1 MLLVPPAR
9 WLRIPLIAL
18 TLALGL
24 GVGSSS
30 SAQADPLTFVSGTI
44 VGTDVTLTFSEA
56 LDATSVPSTS
66 AFKVRTHGSS
76 TVRRVSNVSISGS
89 NVTFEISAFVDWA
102 DAATVEYCASGSNCG
117 GAIRS
122 QDGAR
127 TFTSYGAL
135 TPITTPGPAPK
146 VSGAT
151 AIAYT
156 IAIDFDRVLDE
167 STVPATSAFTVDG
180 FTTTVRKVVIASR
193 KVTLHVVPPVP
204 RWQHADSLSLTLTY
218 TPPST
223 NSLRTPA
230 PSAHVAAFDRRS
242 IAVNNGKLVV
252 SNLAVDGAA
261 VALTFRVDID
271 ESREPSL
278 DQFKICADETTSD
291 SSCTDATNIEISGKV
306 VTVMFPSTALV
317 AGTTV
322 WLRYSGTRLRGS
334 SGSRTEVRRI
344 ENHRIVL
351 PSIAAPT
358 LSSGAADGTT
368 VVLTFDSALD
378 SATVPAASMFEV
390 DGTAVSAVAISGSQ
404 VTLTL
409 TSAVAEGAAVSVEYT
424 ATGTTKLQGANS
436 VAVATF
442 TSSVTNNTDTAP
454 VAESAEVTGASISIT
469 FDQDLDG
476 DVTPATTTFAVSV
489 DSQVAAI
496 SAVSLTDEVVELT
509 LSSAADSDDVVTV
522 SYTKPST
529 GGLQDETGKQV
540 EPFGPL
546 TATYTAPAA
555 PSSATVDGATLTIT
569 FDEDLA
575 TTSAPLAAAFS
586 VAGQTVSNPTVATRT
601 VTLTLSP
608 GVAEGATITVSYDPT
623 QAGTASLRG
632 TDGLDVAAFSAL
644 QVTNLTDTAPVLLR
658 GSVNGQTTTLTF
670 DQALDS
676 TSVPPVV
683 SQGLSTLSAFRVTVN
698 EVRVGYDA
706 IQVSGSSVSISLLQ
720 AVTPADVVKV
730 QYQVQTNMPLQ
741 DTSSPANLLDSF
753 DSVQVSNQTPMQPTA
768 SQVTGWTLTVTFNG
782 TLDTDPLPAKSAFT
796 VAAGAD
802 TLSVSSVAASG
813 STLTLRLTAAVSR
826 TATVQVTYTAP
837 MTNPLQDVNER
848 SIAAFSLSAA
858 NNTPTA
864 ATVSS
869 AVANGESVTV
879 AFARSLSSESTNAV
893 SAFTVNSQAPTA
905 AEIDNGKLKLTVSP
919 AIAEGAAVTVAYTPS
934 AAAKLLDE
942 HGIVIA
948 AFSTSAT
955 NNTDTAPAASTAT
968 ATAWSV
974 KVVFDQNLDS
984 TSTPPKTA
992 FSLGSGGPTVS
1003 AISISTNTVTL
1014 SVACCVLHGAMLTL
1028 AYTPD
1033 SSAPLRD
1040 STGNSVSAFTISI
1053 TNQAR
1058 QGPSVSSASVV
1069 GNELTL
1075 RFSAA
1080 LKTTSK
1086 PSATSFT
1093 ITAGALTV
1101 SVSSVTISDRDLT
1114 LELSSSIPG
1123 HQSVSLAYQLPTAN
1137 PISASDGEI
1146 AAPFSSQTVD
1156 NRSPPLLTSATVDGA
1171 ALTLQFDTTLNEGIE
1186 PDVADFTLNGASA
1199 SSLSVSGGTVEITL
1213 AAAVAEGVTIRLG
1226 YTPSEEDAKGIEGTN
1241 SIRLGALATLDVEN
1255 QTDTTPVV
1263 ASATVNLTQLQVVF
1277 DQALDSTSVPAVASF
1292 TVGATSVAV
1301 QSAQISGNTLTL
1313 TLAQA
1318 VVEGA
1323 TVTLAYAPP
1332 AANALQD
1339 ATGNQVAQF
1348 STSVQNQTDTAPILV
1363 SSSVNG
1369 ATATLTFDQSL
1380 DAMLKPAV
1388 GQLAVTATTVQ
1399 SIAISGSSATLTLS
1413 SAIADGTSTT
1423 LQYTQP
1429 SSGGFQDA
1437 TGNAVASFTVTL
1449 TNQTDTAPSPSSAV
1463 IPSTGLTLAI
1473 TFNEALSEAAADLP
1487 PAGQFSLTGTSAT
1500 VASVAVSGSTV
1511 TLTFGTSVKE
1521 GATVTVAYVDTDTKK
1536 LRDLDQGQLA
1546 TAAFSITAT
1555 NQVDYAASPASAE
1568 IDGTALTITFDQAL
1582 DATATVA
1589 ATSFSVMVGGASR
1602 TVSGVSMS
1610 GVQAT
1615 LTLGQAATAADTV
1628 QVSYTMPASGGLH
1641 DLSNLATASFGPLT
1655 VTNRTP
1661 PVLQSAVA
1669 NGSTVTLTFNAT
1681 LDAQSQPPASA
1692 FSVTSATVS
1701 SVTISG
1707 SGVTLGLATTVH
1719 ETTSLSLHYTR
1730 PAMASQR
1737 LKGSNGAEV
1746 KAISTSAVQ
1755 NQTDTTPIVRAAIV
1769 NLNRGTLTFDQDLDT
1784 SSTPA
1789 ASHFTLNGSTET
1801 VTAVVVENNSLT
1813 GIGEARLTFSG
1824 DVKEGAAISIE
1835 YQLPTSGAKLQDPEG
1850 NAVAAFNA
1858 TADNTTDT
1866 APAAVSGSV
1875 DGDAAVVTLD
1885 QPLDTA
1891 STPAASTFS
1900 LAGTTATV
1908 PSVQLE
1914 NSGASGVGS
1923 VKLSLSQAVKEGES
1937 VSITYAAPS
1946 AADLAAAPGLR
1957 YLRDQQRNAA
1967 SISNFALTNLTD
1979 TVPAVASATVDGT
1992 SLTVEFDQALDPSS
2006 VPSAAS
2012 FSLTSGP
2019 TVSAVAINGN
2029 DVQLTLASAVSDGAA
2044 VRLSY
2049 TRGSGNRLR
2058 DGSGN
2063 DAPTFTMDMD
2073 NETDTAPHA
2082 VSAATDT
2089 AGESLTLTMNEA
2101 VKESSGTG
2109 ALKDAFT
2116 LEGSGAEISSI
2127 TINGATVT
2135 LNFAVPSSTPDCF
2148 TSTTLVHELD
2158 QITLKYA
2165 PASGGAHLA
2174 DADQNET
2181 AVAAFEQAVTN
2192 NVDTRPIVRCDGVT
2206 IDANLIIVEFDQP
2219 LKDGTGPPYLNDIG
2233 VPLNAFRIWVNN
2245 ALREFQDTT
2254 IVDGKAQIVPTQSVS
2269 IADDVDLQYQD
2280 QQLSPLVGTSGS
2292 EHSKLAMSF
2301 DRRDVDNSTPAAPT
2315 AAEVDGDSLEVTFD
2329 AALGSAD
2336 PAATAFAVS
2345 SGDQQ
2350 IVVDAATTSES
2361 KLTLAL
2367 NSAVAEGATV
2377 RVQYTPPQ
2385 TTALEDGSERRVR
2398 AFLIDV
2404 TNVTDTAPAVASALA
2419 NRDSISV
2426 QFDQSLAVS
2435 ASTGDFSVS
2444 DGGATIAVT
2453 AVDVDGADLTL
2464 TLSRSVGETTTVR
2477 VRYTKPATGGLADAT
2492 NNTVASF
2499 DVEARN
2505 TTGVGPVPVS
2515 AEVRLT
2521 ELVVTFDEPLDAA
2534 SLPAVDAFSIVR
2546 APRVVE
2552 VVKIRGSV
2560 LTLRLDDPGAGPDSR
2575 IRLTYAP
2582 GGDQALRDHRG
2593 NPSDGFRISVVDR
2606 GAAPK
2611 PISALAV
2618 REVVTIRF
2626 DGPLSSRHVPP
2637 RSWWFVVGQELMSV
2651 TAVSVGGH
2659 TVSLVLEA
2667 PGLPEGESV
2676 SVAYAPRHTGT
2687 GALRSLAGHRVPQFG
2702 IVPTNHSR
2710 LPPKPVE
2717 ANADGTA
2724 LVVEFSEEIEPG
2736 ATRPEWF
2743 EVSAGH
2749 RAIALVA
2756 AAWSTSRVELT
2767 LEHPVT
2773 TRDSVILRYAPAPGD
2788 GARDTDGERLEAFEI
2803 QVDNETPLAPTLEG
2817 RLAAAQA
2824 RAHGDPTAA
2833 PHLTLQ
2839 RELIRELGWRGGVY
2853 ALVDPDADGWE
2864 RIAHESGAPAFTLRE
2879 IEVPATLEETRI
2891 EVRPVG
2897 NRSLLSEV
2905 FDMGEL
2911 WRWTASVV
2919 RPWARSV
2926 WRIDLAE
2933 PDGALVAGSADLDV
2947 ELALPS
2953 SEAPL
2958 AVLIYD
2964 LLDESWRRVEYK
2976 PVDGIVRLR
2985 VAAPGLVVFAALPL
2999 RETTLWGVTLLVF
3012 DGAPRP
3018 TPQEFARALDESVI
3032 GIGIQDRPGRH
3043 WSFVAVD
3050 DPASYR
3056 PLHWGEQIVVVRRPG
3071 TEPLTVSVPAAM
3083 WSSIGR

>member
-204 RWQHADSLSLTLTY
+204 RWQHADSLNLTLTY

-271 ESREPSL
+271 ENREPSL

-306 VTVMFPSTALV
+306 VTVMFPSTALI

-489 DSQVAAI
+489 DSQAAAI

-509 LSSAADSDDVVTV
+509 LSSAADSDNVVTV

-529 GGLQDETGKQV
+529 GGLQDETGNQV
-540 EPFGPL
+540 ESFGPL

-555 PSSATVDGATLTIT
+555 PSSATVDGVTLTIT

-586 VAGQTVSNPTVATRT
+586 VAGQTVSSPTVATRT

-623 QAGTASLRG
+623 QAGTAPLRG

-644 QVTNLTDTAPVLLR
+644 QVTNQTDTAPAFLR

-698 EVRVGYDA
+698 EVRVGYNA
-706 IQVSGSSVSISLLQ
+706 IQVNGSSVSISLLQ
-720 AVTPADVVKV
+720 AVAPADVVKV

-753 DSVQVSNQTPMQPTA
+753 DSVQVSNQTPTQPTA
-768 SQVTGWTLTVTFNG
+768 SQVTGSTLTVTFNG

-802 TLSVSSVAASG
+802 ALSVSSVAASG
-813 STLTLRLTAAVSR
+813 STLTLRMTAAVSR

-848 SIAAFSLSAA
+848 SIAAFSLSAT

-869 AVANGESVTV
+869 AVANGDSVTV

-942 HGIVIA
+942 HGIAIA

-1003 AISISTNTVTL
+1003 AVSISTNTVTL
-1014 SVACCVLHGAMLTL
+1014 SVACCVLHGTTLTL

-1137 PISASDGEI
+1137 PISASDGAI
-1146 AAPFSSQTVD
+1146 AAPFSSQSVD

-1171 ALTLQFDTTLNEGIE
+1171 ALTLQFDTTLNEGVE

-1199 SSLSVSGGTVEITL
+1199 SSLSVSGSTVEITL
-1213 AAAVAEGVTIRLG
+1213 AAAVAEGATIRLG

-1241 SIRLGALATLDVEN
+1241 SVRLGALATLDVEN
-1255 QTDTTPVV
+1255 QADTTPVV

-1292 TVGATSVAV
+1292 TIGSTSVAV

-1318 VVEGA
+1318 VAEGA

-1339 ATGNQVAQF
+1339 ATSNQVAQF

-1380 DAMLKPAV
+1380 DATSKPAV

-1399 SIAISGSSATLTLS
+1399 SIAISGSSATLTLN
-1413 SAIADGTSTT
+1413 SAVVDGASTT

-1463 IPSTGLTLAI
+1463 IPSTGLTIAI

-1500 VASVAVSGSTV
+1500 VDSGAVSGSTV
-1511 TLTFGTSVKE
+1511 TLTLGASVKE
-1521 GATVTVAYVDTDTKK
+1521 GATVTVAYAGTDTKK

-1546 TAAFSITAT
+1546 PAAFSITAT
-1555 NQVDYAASPASAE
+1555 NQVDYAASPVGAA

-1610 GVQAT
+1610 GAQAT

-1628 QVSYTMPASGGLH
+1628 QVSYTMPASGGLR

-1681 LDAQSQPPASA
+1681 LDAQSQPLASA

-1701 SVTISG
+1701 SVAISG
-1707 SGVTLGLATTVH
+1707 SGVTLNLAAAVH

-1730 PAMASQR
+1730 PTAASQR
-1737 LKGSNGAEV
+1737 LKGNNGAEV
-1746 KAISTSAVQ
+1746 EAISTFIVQ
-1755 NQTDTTPIVRAAIV
+1755 NQTDTTPIVRAATV

-1789 ASHFTLNGSTET
+1789 TSRFTLNGSTET

-1813 GIGEARLTFSG
+1813 GLGEVRLTFSG
-1824 DVKEGAAISIE
+1824 DVKESAAISIE

-1866 APAAVSGSV
+1866 APVAVSGSV

-1900 LAGTTATV
+1900 LAGTAATV
-1908 PSVQLE
+1908 SSVQLE

-1923 VKLSLSQAVKEGES
+1923 VKLSLSQPVKEGES

-1946 AADLAAAPGLR
+1946 VADLAAAPGLR

-1967 SISNFALTNLTD
+1967 SISSFALTNLTD
-1979 TVPAVASATVDGT
+1979 TAPAVASATVNGA
-1992 SLTVEFDQALDPSS
+1992 SLTVEFDQMLDSTS

-2019 TVSAVAINGN
+2019 AVSAVAINGN
-2029 DVQLTLASAVSDGAA
+2029 DVQLTLASAVSDGTA

-2049 TRGSGNRLR
+2049 TWGSGNRLR

-2063 DAPTFTMDMD
+2063 DAPTFTMDVD

-2181 AVAAFEQAVTN
+2181 AVATFEQAVTN
-2192 NVDTRPIVRCDGVT
+2192 NVDTRPTVRCDGVT
-2206 IDANLIIVEFDQP
+2206 IDSNLIIVEFDQP
-2219 LKDGTGPPYLNDIG
+2219 LKDGAGPPYLNDIG
-2233 VPLNAFRIWVNN
+2233 VPLNAFRVWVNN

-2254 IVDGKAQIVPTQSVS
+2254 VVDGKARLVLTQSVS
-2269 IADDVDLQYQD
+2269 VTDDVDLQYQD
-2280 QQLSPLVGTSGS
+2280 QGLSPLSGTSDS
-2292 EHSKLAMSF
+2292 ESPTAVSF
-2301 DRRDVDNSTPAAPT
+2301 DRRDVGNSTPAAPT
-2315 AAEVDGDSLEVTFD
+2315 AAEVDDDSLDVTFD

-2350 IVVDAATTSES
+2350 ITVDAATTSES
-2361 KLTLAL
+2361 KLALTL
-2367 NSAVAEGATV
+2367 NSAVAEGAGV

-2385 TTALEDGSERRVR
+2385 MMALEDGSERRVR

-2404 TNVTDTAPAVASALA
+2404 TNVTDTAPVVTRALA

-2426 QFDQSLAVS
+2426 QFDQSLAAS

-2499 DVEARN
+2499 NVEAQN
-2505 TTGVGPVPVS
+2505 TTGVGPMPVS

-2521 ELVVTFDEPLDAA
+2521 ELVVTFNEPLDAA

-2582 GGDQALRDHRG
+2582 GGDRALRDHHG
-2593 NPSDGFRISVVDR
+2593 NPSEGFRISVVDR

-2618 REVVTIRF
+2618 REVVMIRF
-2626 DGPLSSRHVPP
+2626 DGPLSARHVPP
-2637 RSWWFVVGQELMSV
+2637 RSWWFVVGQELMQV
-2651 TAVSVGGH
+2651 KAVSVGGD

-2743 EVSAGH
+2743 EVSAGR
-2749 RAIALVA
+2749 RAITPVA

-2773 TRDSVILRYAPAPGD
+2773 TRDSVVLRYAPASGD
-2788 GARDTDGERLEAFEI
+2788 GARDTDGERLDAFEI

-2833 PHLTLQ
+2833 PHLALQ

-2853 ALVDPDADGWE
+2853 ALVDPGADGWE

-2879 IEVPATLEETRI
+2879 IEAPATLEEMRI

-2933 PDGALVAGSADLDV
+2933 PDGALVDGSAELDV

-2999 RETTLWGVTLLVF
+2999 RETTLWGITLLVF

-3032 GIGIQDRPGRH
+3032 GIGIQDRPGRR
-3043 WSFVAVD
+3043 WEFVAVD

-3071 TEPLTVSVPAAM
+3071 AEPLTVSVPAAM

>member
-1 MLLVPPAR
+1 MRAV
-9 WLRIPLIAL
+9 WLIAAAV
-18 TLALGL
+18 LAAIVVAFAGGGL
-24 GVGSSS
+24 
-30 SAQADPLTFVSGTI
+30 SAQSDQPPTLSGLPEVDGYTI
-44 VGTDVTLTFSEA
+44 TLTFNQT
-56 LDATSVPSTS
+56 LDSASVP
-66 AFKVRTHGSS
+66 AG
-76 TVRRVSNVSISGS
+76 
-89 NVTFEISAFVDWA
+89 
-102 DAATVEYCASGSNCG
+102 
-117 GAIRS
+117 
-122 QDGAR
+122 
-127 TFTSYGAL
+127 
-135 TPITTPGPAPK
+135 
-146 VSGAT
+146 
-151 AIAYT
+151 
-156 IAIDFDRVLDE
+156 
-167 STVPATSAFTVDG
+167 SAFTVTD
-180 FTTTVRKVVIASR
+180 FTTTVRKVVVSG
-193 KVTLHVVPPVP
+193 TEVVLYVLPPLP
-204 RWQHADSLSLTLTY
+204 RWRHSYDPKLSY
-218 TPPST
+218 TPPAENALQS
-223 NSLRTPA
+223 SGTPA
-230 PSAHVAAFDRRS
+230 RQVAAFS
-242 IAVNNGKLVV
+242 ESSTNVNNGKLVA
-252 SNLAVDGAA
+252 STLSVDGSN
-261 VALTFRVDID
+261 VKLTYRVDLD
-271 ESREPSL
+271 ENREPNTN
-278 DQFKICADETTSD
+278 QFKLCSAETSSD
-291 SSCTDATNIEISGKV
+291 SGCTDSTDISISGKV
-306 VTVMFPSTALV
+306 VTVTFPSAALPSG
-317 AGTTV
+317 ATF
-322 WLRYSGTRLRGS
+322 WLRYSGTRMRER
-334 SGSRTEVRRI
+334 SGNRSVVRAI
-344 ENHRIVL
+344 ENHPFQA
-351 PSIAAPT
+351 PSLAAPEFT
-358 LSSGAADGTT
+358 SGTADGTT
-368 VVLTFDSALD
+368 VTLTFDGALD
-378 SATVPAASMFEV
+378 SSSTPPTSAFSVNSAAPSSV
-390 DGTAVSAVAISGSQ
+390 AVSGSTA
-404 VTLTL
+404 TLTL
-409 TSAVAEGAAVSVEYT
+409 SNAVAEGDAVSVSYT
-424 ATGTTKLQGANS
+424 PGTPKLQGANG
-436 VAVATF
+436 VAVVAF
-442 TSSVTNNTDTAP
+442 TETVVNDTDTAP

-469 FDQDLDG
+469 FDQDLDS
-476 DVTPATTTFAVSV
+476 DVTPATTAFAVSV
-489 DSQVAAI
+489 DSQAAAI

-529 GGLQDETGKQV
+529 GGLQDETGNQV
-540 EPFGPL
+540 ESFGPL

-586 VAGQTVSNPTVATRT
+586 VAGQTVSSPTVATRT

-608 GVAEGATITVSYDPT
+608 GVAEGATITASYDPT
-623 QAGTASLRG
+623 QAGTAPLRG

-644 QVTNLTDTAPVLLR
+644 QVTNQTDTAPAFLR

-698 EVRVGYDA
+698 EVRVGYNA

-720 AVTPADVVKV
+720 AVAPADVVKV

-753 DSVQVSNQTPMQPTA
+753 DSVQVSNQTPTQPTA

-802 TLSVSSVAASG
+802 TLSISSVAASG
-813 STLTLRLTAAVSR
+813 STLTLRMTAAVSR

-848 SIAAFSLSAA
+848 SIAAFSLNAT

-869 AVANGESVTV
+869 AVANGDSVTV

-919 AIAEGAAVTVAYTPS
+919 AITEGAAVTVAYTPS

-942 HGIVIA
+942 HGIAIV

-1003 AISISTNTVTL
+1003 AVSISTNTVTL

-1053 TNQAR
+1053 TNQVR
-1058 QGPSVSSASVV
+1058 QGPSVSSASVA

-1093 ITAGALTV
+1093 ITAGALMV

-1123 HQSVSLAYQLPTAN
+1123 HQGISLAYQLPTAN
-1137 PISASDGEI
+1137 PISASDGAI
-1146 AAPFSSQTVD
+1146 AAPFSSQSVV
-1156 NRSPPLLTSATVDGA
+1156 NRSPPLLTSAIVNGA
-1171 ALTLQFDTTLNEGIE
+1171 ALTLQFDTTLNEGVE
-1186 PDVADFTLNGASA
+1186 PDVADFTLTWASA
-1199 SSLSVSGGTVEITL
+1199 SSLSVNGSTVGITL
-1213 AAAVAEGVTIRLG
+1213 AAAVAEGATIRLG

-1241 SIRLGALATLDVEN
+1241 SVRLGALATLDVEN
-1255 QTDTTPVV
+1255 QTDTTPVL

-1277 DQALDSTSVPAVASF
+1277 DQALDSTSVPGVASF
-1292 TVGATSVAV
+1292 TVGSTSVTV

-1318 VVEGA
+1318 VGEGA

-1339 ATGNQVAQF
+1339 ATSNQVAQF

-1380 DAMLKPAV
+1380 DATSKPAV
-1388 GQLAVTATTVQ
+1388 GQLTVTATTVQ

-1413 SAIADGTSTT
+1413 SAVADGASTT
-1423 LQYTQP
+1423 LQYTKP

-1437 TGNAVASFTVTL
+1437 TGNAVASFTTTL
-1449 TNQTDTAPSPSSAV
+1449 ANQTDTAPSPSSAV

-1473 TFNEALSEAAADLP
+1473 TFDEALSEAAADLP

-1500 VASVAVSGSTV
+1500 VDSVAISGSTV
-1511 TLTFGTSVKE
+1511 TLTLGTSVKE
-1521 GATVTVAYVDTDTKK
+1521 GTTVTVAYAGTDMKK
-1536 LRDLDQGQLA
+1536 LRDLDQGRLT

-1555 NQVDYAASPASAE
+1555 NQVDYAASPVGAA
-1568 IDGTALTITFDQAL
+1568 IDEAALTITFDQAL
-1582 DATATVA
+1582 DATAAVA

-1610 GVQAT
+1610 GAQAT

-1628 QVSYTMPASGGLH
+1628 QVSYTTPASGGLR

-1655 VTNRTP
+1655 ATNRTP

-1701 SVTISG
+1701 SITISG
-1707 SGVTLGLATTVH
+1707 SGVTLNLAAAVH

-1730 PAMASQR
+1730 PTAASQR

-1746 KAISTSAVQ
+1746 KAISTFMVQ
-1755 NQTDTTPIVRAAIV
+1755 NQTDTTPIVRAATV

-1789 ASHFTLNGSTET
+1789 ISRFTLNGSTET

-1813 GIGEARLTFSG
+1813 GLGEARLTFSG

-1866 APAAVSGSV
+1866 APVAVSGSI

-1885 QPLDTA
+1885 QLLDIA
-1891 STPAASTFS
+1891 SAPAASTFS
-1900 LAGTTATV
+1900 LTGTAATV
-1908 PSVQLE
+1908 SGVQLE

-1967 SISNFALTNLTD
+1967 SISSFALTNLTD
-1979 TVPAVASATVDGT
+1979 TAPAVASATANGV
-1992 SLTVEFDQALDPSS
+1992 SLTVEFDQALDSSS

-2012 FSLTSGP
+2012 FSLTTGP
-2019 TVSAVAINGN
+2019 AISAVAINGN
-2029 DVQLTLASAVSDGAA
+2029 DVQLTLASAVSDGAT

-2049 TRGSGNRLR
+2049 TWGSGNRLR

-2063 DAPTFTMDMD
+2063 DAPTFTMDVD
-2073 NETDTAPHA
+2073 NETDTAPRA
-2082 VSAATDT
+2082 VSAATDAISKT
-2089 AGESLTLTMNEA
+2089 GESLTLTMNEA

-2127 TINGATVT
+2127 TINGAAVT

-2148 TSTTLVHELD
+2148 TSTTLVYELD

-2165 PASGGAHLA
+2165 PASGGAHLV

-2181 AVAAFEQAVTN
+2181 AVATFEQAETN

-2206 IDANLIIVEFDQP
+2206 IDSNLIIVEFDQP
-2219 LKDGTGPPYLNDIG
+2219 LKDGAGPPYLNDIG
-2233 VPLNAFRIWVNN
+2233 VPLNAFRVWVNN

-2254 IVDGKAQIVPTQSVS
+2254 VVDGKARLVLTQSVS
-2269 IADDVDLQYQD
+2269 VTDDVDIQYQD

-2301 DRRDVDNSTPAAPT
+2301 DRRDVGNSTPAAPT
-2315 AAEVDGDSLEVTFD
+2315 AAEVDGDSLDVTFD

-2350 IVVDAATTSES
+2350 ITVDAATTSES

-2367 NSAVAEGATV
+2367 NSTVAEGAGV

-2385 TTALEDGSERRVR
+2385 MMALEDGSERRVR

-2404 TNVTDTAPAVASALA
+2404 TNVTDTAPVVANALV
-2419 NRDSISV
+2419 NRDSIRV

-2435 ASTGDFSVS
+2435 ASAGDFSVS
-2444 DGGATIAVT
+2444 EGGATIAVT

-2464 TLSRSVGETTTVR
+2464 ALSRSVGETTTVR

-2492 NNTVASF
+2492 NNMVASF
-2499 DVEARN
+2499 DVEAQN

-2552 VVKIRGSV
+2552 VAKIRGSV

-2582 GGDQALRDHRG
+2582 GGDQALRDRHG
-2593 NPSDGFRISVVDR
+2593 NPSDGFRISVIDR

-2618 REVVTIRF
+2618 REVVMIRF
-2626 DGPLSSRHVPP
+2626 DGPLSARHVPP
-2637 RSWWFVVGQELMSV
+2637 RSWWFVVGQELMRV
-2651 TAVSVGGH
+2651 KAVSVGGD

-2743 EVSAGH
+2743 EVSAGR
-2749 RAIALVA
+2749 RAITPVA

-2773 TRDSVILRYAPAPGD
+2773 TRDSVVLRYAPASGD
-2788 GARDTDGERLEAFEI
+2788 GARDTDGERLDAFEI

-2833 PHLTLQ
+2833 PHLALQ

-2879 IEVPATLEETRI
+2879 IEAPATLEEMRI

-2933 PDGALVAGSADLDV
+2933 PDGALVDGSAELDV

-2999 RETTLWGVTLLVF
+2999 RETTLWGITLLVF

-3043 WSFVAVD
+3043 WEFVAVD

-3056 PLHWGEQIVVVRRPG
+3056 PLHWGEQIAVVRRPG
-3071 TEPLTVSVPAAM
+3071 AEPLTVSVPAAM